1 MTLPGL
7 ERFAA
12 ECKAEKGAKKDKHEE
27 WIREAQERV
36 DNLKDEFEREFGH
49 GSISS

>member
-1 MTLPGL
+1 MTFPGF
-7 ERFAA
+7 ERYAA
-12 ECKAEKGAKKDKHEE
+12 ECAAKKTVEREKHEE

-36 DNLKDEFEREFGH
+36 DNLKAEFEREFGH

>member
-1 MTLPGL
+1 MTFPGL

-12 ECKAEKGAKKDKHEE
+12 ECRAEKGVK
-27 WIREAQERV
+27 RG
-36 DNLKDEFEREFGH
+36 NLKDEFEREFGH